1 MGRTLQKGLS
11 MKTTECQPTSAAN
24 PWPLEPGYY
33 WLGITESWRE
43 EGIPEHLLDEDEKG
57 EYPPYSLVLVVSEK
71 NGYLAGEIWDYF
83 ALVFGNLRY
92 SIADDLVKRFSLP
105 TDKRSLEGK
114 EVLKEKI
121 EQTLSGRIDGHRG
134 SCLVALGEKIP
145 EKNTDLRPALEAA
158 LKATN
163 SAVQGD
169 LADIKE
175 LLKKQEQELLD
186 NGEPSDEAL
195 FFWFHGLALALDAC
209 KAPLYLLMPETLKAL
224 SGWLLGRFGTQGFP
238 DELIETIEKE
248 L

>member
-1 MGRTLQKGLS
+1 
-11 MKTTECQPTSAAN
+11 MKTTECQPTSVAN
-24 PWPLEPGYY
+24 PWPLELGCY
-33 WLGITESWRE
+33 WLEVTEHWRE
-43 EGIPEHLLDEDEKG
+43 EGIPEHLLGGDEKG

-105 TDKRSLEGK
+105 TSKRSLRNKGILER
-114 EVLKEKI
+114 KI
-121 EQTLSGRIDGHRG
+121 GQNLSGRIEGHRG

-163 SAVQGD
+163 SATQGD
-169 LADIKE
+169 LADIEE
-175 LLKKQEQELLD
+175 LLKKREQQLLD
-186 NGEPSDEAL
+186 NGEPLDEVL
-195 FFWFHGLALALDAC
+195 FFWFHDLVLVLDAC

-238 DELIETIEKE
+238 NELLDKAFLETIEKE
-248 L
+248 FEKKL